1 MVSEDDGTSSS
12 DRRAIECP
20 KPGNVPIINGS
31 FNVSAPPLLCG
42 RRSGR
47 NRFHCQRTKTVGL
60 RPTVLVRCLMAGMAG
75 RRSRRNGCFAAASIG
90 LHFVRLPGRHSGLGR
105 ARHFPNISLVGQSH
119 ALDNAAGPAV
129 QAQDNVA
136 RLEVLGDQRPVIRER
151 DSGGDQSARDDDCD
165 CPPIYVS
172 PSQSQTADEPRPP
185 DHDPGQ
191 QVIPADFRIRDWPCR
206 IHSASDS
213 SGLRKGWRSCARSL

>member
-1 MVSEDDGTSSS
+1 MSQHRLSYAGAGAAGTASL
-12 DRRAIECP
+12 P
-20 KPGNVPIINGS
+20 THQNGWATPNR
-31 FNVSAPPLLCG
+31 FGPLLDGRDGRPSIPPERLLRCG
-42 RRSGR
+42 E
-47 NRFHCQRTKTVGL
+47 HT
-60 RPTVLVRCLMAGMAG
+60 
-75 RRSRRNGCFAAASIG
+75 

-151 DSGGDQSARDDDCD
+151 DSGGDQSARDNDCD
-165 CPPIYVS
+165 CLLIHVS
-172 PSQSQTADEPRPP
+172 PSQSRRPRERRPP

-206 IHSASDS
+206 IHSASELFWFTQRLALVCTIS
-213 SGLRKGWRSCARSL
+213 ITFRPRRLWCRSRRAP